1 MNTFLDRQTINHTH
15 IEGLI
20 YSKVMYRP
28 SKEEFANFVSTILDV
43 TISYNDS
50 MDSWFF
56 KIQPGFDQKI
66 VLERRNIYFQGYALG
81 FAISLFVIYN
91 NYIKLSSSRTKN
103 QALSKFSLV
112 CTVVSVTFIVSYF
125 HYILHPKSD
134 WMVKYLTTNQQKD
147 AWLKI
152 YRHMQLNCHIGAAL
166 GIVAVALYANSVC
179 PYKAE

>member
-1 MNTFLDRQTINHTH
+1 MPDQTPQICRLNCAIATAV
-15 IEGLI
+15 LI
-20 YSKVMYRP
+20 SMIYKMFSIDKSKLMT
-28 SKEEFANFVSTILDV
+28 NFTKTLTSNLREK
-43 TISYNDS
+43 Y
-50 MDSWFF
+50 
-56 KIQPGFDQKI
+56 QKI

-134 WMVKYLTTNQQKD
+134 WMVKYLTTNQQKKTPGLRSTD
-147 AWLKI
+147 IWPR
-152 YRHMQLNCHIGAAL
+152 YHIGAL
-166 GIVAVALYANSVC
+166 PISIVAVALYANSVC

>member
-1 MNTFLDRQTINHTH
+1 MPDQTPQICRLNCAIATAV
-15 IEGLI
+15 LI
-20 YSKVMYRP
+20 SMIYKMFSIDKSQIMT
-28 SKEEFANFVSTILDV
+28 NFTKTLTSNLREK
-43 TISYNDS
+43 Y
-50 MDSWFF
+50 
-56 KIQPGFDQKI
+56 QKI
-66 VLERRNIYFQGYALG
+66 ILERRNIYFQGYALG

-179 PYKAE
+179 PYKAD

>member
-1 MNTFLDRQTINHTH
+1 MPDQTPQICRLNCAVATAV
-15 IEGLI
+15 LI
-20 YSKVMYRP
+20 SMIYKMFSIDKSQIMT
-28 SKEEFANFVSTILDV
+28 NFTKTLTSNLREK
-43 TISYNDS
+43 Y
-50 MDSWFF
+50 
-56 KIQPGFDQKI
+56 QKI
-66 VLERRNIYFQGYALG
+66 ILERRNIYFQGYALG

-152 YRHMQLNCHIGAAL
+152 YRHMQLNSHIGAAL

-179 PYKAE
+179 PHTAD

>member
-1 MNTFLDRQTINHTH
+1 MPDQTPQICRLNCAIATAV
-15 IEGLI
+15 LI
-20 YSKVMYRP
+20 SMIYKMFSIDKSKLMT
-28 SKEEFANFVSTILDV
+28 NFTKTLTSNLREK
-43 TISYNDS
+43 Y
-50 MDSWFF
+50 
-56 KIQPGFDQKI
+56 QKI

-179 PYKAE
+179 PYKAD

>member
-1 MNTFLDRQTINHTH
+1 MPDQTPQICRLNCAIATAV
-15 IEGLI
+15 LI
-20 YSKVMYRP
+20 SMIYKMFSIDKSKLMT
-28 SKEEFANFVSTILDV
+28 NFTKTLTSNLREK
-43 TISYNDS
+43 Y
-50 MDSWFF
+50 
-56 KIQPGFDQKI
+56 QKI

-103 QALSKFSLV
+103 QALSKFSLI

>member
-1 MNTFLDRQTINHTH
+1 MPDQTPQICRLNCAIATAV
-15 IEGLI
+15 LI
-20 YSKVMYRP
+20 SMIYKMFSIDKSKLMT
-28 SKEEFANFVSTILDV
+28 NFTKTLTSNLREK
-43 TISYNDS
+43 Y
-50 MDSWFF
+50 
-56 KIQPGFDQKI
+56 QKI

-166 GIVAVALYANSVC
+166 GIIAVALYANSVC

>member
-1 MNTFLDRQTINHTH
+1 MPDQTPQICRLNCAIATAV
-15 IEGLI
+15 LI
-20 YSKVMYRP
+20 SMIYKMFSIDKSKLMT
-28 SKEEFANFVSTILDV
+28 NFTKTLTSNLREK
-43 TISYNDS
+43 Y
-50 MDSWFF
+50 
-56 KIQPGFDQKI
+56 QKI

>member
-1 MNTFLDRQTINHTH
+1 MSEQKPQICRLNCAVATAI
-15 IEGLI
+15 LI
-20 YSKVMYRP
+20 SMIYKMFSIDKSPLMT
-28 SKEEFANFVSTILDV
+28 NFNKTLTSNLREK
-43 TISYNDS
+43 Y
-50 MDSWFF
+50 
-56 KIQPGFDQKI
+56 QKI

-91 NYIKLSSSRTKN
+91 NYIKLSNSRTKN

-112 CTVVSVTFIVSYF
+112 CTVISVTFIVSYF

-166 GIVAVALYANSVC
+166 GIIAVALYANSVC
-179 PYKAE
+179 PHKA

>member
-1 MNTFLDRQTINHTH
+1 MPDQTPQICRLNCAIATAV
-15 IEGLI
+15 LI
-20 YSKVMYRP
+20 SMIYKMFSIDKSQIMT
-28 SKEEFANFVSTILDV
+28 NFTKTLTSNLREK
-43 TISYNDS
+43 Y
-50 MDSWFF
+50 
-56 KIQPGFDQKI
+56 QKI

-152 YRHMQLNCHIGAAL
+152 YRHMQLNSHIGAAL

-179 PYKAE
+179 PYTPE